1 MSFRPS
7 DILKKNLSSSSRSW
21 LVRQSRDPYVK
32 QRLASATSYRSRSAF
47 KLLEIDKNWGRFLSR
62 DEICAVVDLGAAPG
76 GWSQVVA
83 EKLGWINPALSDED
97 MDIAPNFGLNER
109 ARIDKFGSW
118 SSTAGRGVI
127 VAVDLLP
134 IAPIPGVHTLQM
146 DFLSPQATGAVKTAL
161 STPENPSGMADIIL
175 SDMAA
180 NFSGN
185 RVRDVESSLDIC
197 HSVFQFA
204 KDNLHVAAA
213 NPRTDKRRGGTLLS
227 VCRVVRV
234 SVANSWQTQALRAST
249 LERISRGVSGPQLQ
263 LGQLH
268 QAVSESSRVCRRIL
282 AMSRVERLAVTLT
295 SFSLTSAIRTDGYMD
310 RSWFI
315 CMYHIEYNKHISMN
329 HRHVEKKSRGSQT
342 ANSDEAFRHQN
353 RRACARSA

>member
-21 LVRQSRDPYVK
+21 LMRQSRDPYVK
-32 QRLASATSYRSRSAF
+32 QRLATATSYRSRSAF

-97 MDIAPNFGLNER
+97 MDIAPNFGLSER

-146 DFLSPQATGAVKTAL
+146 DFLSPQAAGAVKAAL

-185 RVRDVESSLDIC
+185 RVCDVESSLDIC
-197 HSVFQFA
+197 RSVFQFA

-213 NPRTDKRRGGTLLS
+213 NPRTDKRRGGTLLLKHFEHPLSKGFREEYLDPNFNS
-227 VCRVVRV
+227 VNYVKPSASRAGSAEGYWLCRG
-234 SVANSWQTQALRAST
+234 WKG
-249 LERISRGVSGPQLQ
+249 SRS
-263 LGQLH
+263 H
-268 QAVSESSRVCRRIL
+268 
-282 AMSRVERLAVTLT
+282 
-295 SFSLTSAIRTDGYMD
+295 
-310 RSWFI
+310 
-315 CMYHIEYNKHISMN
+315 
-329 HRHVEKKSRGSQT
+329 
-342 ANSDEAFRHQN
+342 
-353 RRACARSA
+353 